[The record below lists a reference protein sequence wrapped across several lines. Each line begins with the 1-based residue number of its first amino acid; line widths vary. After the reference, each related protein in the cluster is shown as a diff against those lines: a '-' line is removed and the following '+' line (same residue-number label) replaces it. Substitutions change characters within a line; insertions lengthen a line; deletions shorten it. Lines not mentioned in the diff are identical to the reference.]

1 MNPSGTDDEFGRTQR
16 QINEKTNESLL
27 STQRMVGLT
36 TETLDVAVNTMVAL
50 DEQGEKLNRIEVR
63 FQIEKLESID
73 L

>member
-16 QINEKTNESLL
+16 QINETTNKSLL